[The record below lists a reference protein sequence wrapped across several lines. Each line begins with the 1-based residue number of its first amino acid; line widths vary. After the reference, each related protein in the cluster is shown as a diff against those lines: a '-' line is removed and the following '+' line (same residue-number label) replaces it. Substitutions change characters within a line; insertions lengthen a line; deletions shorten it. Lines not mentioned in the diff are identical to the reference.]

1 MDRLVKPTPKH
12 IFLFAGLT
20 GLGTALVVYFSW
32 PIADLNTLLENLT
45 FVVAIG
51 AGWATILGDLTMF
64 IESYIDA
71 RNARLLEKGRQEG
84 RQEERQAIADKFRSL
99 ISATEGAT
107 ISKEEALRLLDEDDH
122 K

>member
-1 MDRLVKPTPKH
+1 
-12 IFLFAGLT
+12 
-20 GLGTALVVYFSW
+20 
-32 PIADLNTLLENLT
+32 
-45 FVVAIG
+45 
-51 AGWATILGDLTMF
+51 MF

-99 ISATEGAT
+99 ISSTEGAT

>member
-1 MDRLVKPTPKH
+1 
-12 IFLFAGLT
+12 
-20 GLGTALVVYFSW
+20 
-32 PIADLNTLLENLT
+32 
-45 FVVAIG
+45 
-51 AGWATILGDLTMF
+51 MF

-84 RQEERQAIADKFRSL
+84 RQAIADKFRSL
-99 ISATEGAT
+99 ISSTEGAT